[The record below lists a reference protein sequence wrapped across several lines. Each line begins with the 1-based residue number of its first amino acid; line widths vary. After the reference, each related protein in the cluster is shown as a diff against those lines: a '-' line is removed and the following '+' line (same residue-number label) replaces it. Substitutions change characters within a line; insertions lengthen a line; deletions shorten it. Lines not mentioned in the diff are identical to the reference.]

1 MMTDKYSPTKTAKEM
16 KKKYDNPMMLAIP
29 YEPATPLAASAVL
42 GGEGKDDVIVGTR
55 RKSGWQLPE
64 AQEEGYWSEE
74 EK

>member
-1 MMTDKYSPTKTAKEM
+1 MMTDKHSPTKTAKEM
-16 KKKYDNPMMLAIP
+16 KKKYATPMMLAIAC
-29 YEPATPLAASAVL
+29 EPAAPLAASAVL
-42 GGEGKDDVIVGTR
+42 GGEGKDNMIVGTR